1 MKKIFI
7 LFITLLFCSCARSYS
22 EDVRKPAVAGMFY
35 PADKTELTGKV
46 DDFLANVKRY
56 DIKGRVLAIIV
67 PHAGYEYSGQ
77 VAAYSFK
84 QLEWADFKKII
95 IISPSHYVGFDG
107 MSVYNKGAFET
118 PIGLVRIDEE
128 LANRI
133 ISKNKRFIFYPEAH
147 LKEHAIEV
155 ELPFLQRVYKDKDFK
170 IVPITMG
177 TPSADDAEILSSALY
192 DVIDEDTLLVVSAD
206 LSHYYPYDK
215 AVELDTSGISAI
227 EKLDAGWLI
236 QQINSKDTEIDAPV
250 AVLGGIMF
258 ANRHDAKAVLLKYA
272 NSGDVTGDKSRVVG
286 YSSILIYAPEG
297 AEERGELIMK
307 DEYLNKEEKKKL
319 MEIAKLSV
327 TEAVTGKRQ
336 FYPNVTEE
344 KLKENCGAFVTLNE
358 RGQLRGCIGYIQAV
372 KPLYETVKDVAK
384 SAAVNDYRFSPVT
397 QDELDKLELEI
408 SVLTPLK
415 RIKDINEIE
424 VGRHGLYMKKGFN
437 SGLLLPQVAT
447 EYNWD
452 KETFLKETCRKAGLP
467 SDAWEDKSTEI
478 YTFSAEVFNEQ
489 TISGTE

>member
-1 MKKIFI
+1 MMKGVIFFIAI
-7 LFITLLFCSCARSYS
+7 LLCFCLRSYS
-22 EDVRKPAVAGMFY
+22 EDIRKPAVAGMFY
-35 PADKTELTGKV
+35 PGNKGELAGKV
-46 DDFLANVKRY
+46 DDFLANAEKS
-56 DIKGRVLAIIV
+56 DIEGRVLAIIV

-77 VAAYSFK
+77 VAAHSFK
-84 QLEWADFKKII
+84 QLEGTDFKKII
-95 IISPSHYVGFDG
+95 IISPSHYVAFDG
-107 MSVYNKGAFET
+107 ISVYNKGSFET
-118 PIGLVRIDEE
+118 PLGIVKIDEG
-128 LANRI
+128 LADRI
-133 ISKNKRFIFYPEAH
+133 MAKDKRFIFYPEAH

-155 ELPFLQRVYKDKDFK
+155 ELPFLQRAYKDRDFR
-170 IVPITMG
+170 IVPIVMG
-177 TPSADDAEILSSALY
+177 IPASEDMKILSDALY
-192 DVIDEDTLLVVSAD
+192 DVADKDTLVIISVD

-215 AVELDTSGISAI
+215 AVKLDTSGISAI
-227 EKLDAGWLI
+227 EKLDAEWLM
-236 QQINSKDTEIDAPV
+236 QQIDSKNTEIDAPV
-250 AVLGGIMF
+250 AVLAGIMF
-258 ANRHDAKAVLLKYA
+258 ANRHNAKAVLLKYA

-286 YSSILIYAPEG
+286 YSSILIYVPEG
-297 AEERGELIMK
+297 AEEKGGLIME

-319 MEIAKLSV
+319 LEIARFSII
-327 TEAVTGKRQ
+327 EAVTGKRQ

-384 SAAVNDYRFSPVT
+384 SAAVNDYRFNPVT

-415 RIKDINEIE
+415 KIKDISEIE

-467 SDAWEDKSTEI
+467 QDAWKDKATEI
-478 YTFSAEVFNEQ
+478 YIFSAEIFGD
-489 TISGTE
+489 TL